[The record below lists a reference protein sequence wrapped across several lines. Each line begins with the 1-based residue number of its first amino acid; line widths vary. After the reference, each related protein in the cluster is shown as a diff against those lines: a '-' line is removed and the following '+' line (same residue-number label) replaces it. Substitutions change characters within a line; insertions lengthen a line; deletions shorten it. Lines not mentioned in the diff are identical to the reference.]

1 MKRMMVIWSLVLA
14 LATLS
19 GCIAHPVEGII
30 GGADGPTEIIVG
42 EWQGDVTL
50 TCRVVEEDDG
60 FLTLAEF
67 GGNGVYT
74 LNTAGI
80 HILWERAP
88 GAGEKEIQEG
98 SLVDVV
104 HSGEILES
112 WPMEFAAV
120 TELRV
125 RADGFDDM
133 CEMYLDVLDD
143 LWEADDGL
151 NGGASML
158 SVELSGTSLSPSE
171 QAAVRWV
178 FGNECG
184 ISTVLD
190 LSMEELK
197 KEDYIKVEEDHFT
210 HWEDGVYIQITEEE
224 MEGVYSLCPVTFDAW
239 KWRSSLGAYFFSDC
253 NAVQNAMGSWSDYTV
268 GAHMI
273 S

>member
-1 MKRMMVIWSLVLA
+1 MKKYSVVLA
-14 LATLS
+14 GVMLLLLLC
-19 GCIAHPVEGII
+19 GCVAHPVEGII
-30 GGADGPTEIIVG
+30 GGADGPTETIVG

-50 TCRVVEEDDG
+50 TCRVVDEEDG
-60 FLTLAEF
+60 RLTLAEF

-74 LNTAGI
+74 IDTADI
-80 HILWERAP
+80 QILWERSD
-88 GAGEKEIQEG
+88 GERKIEEG
-98 SLVDVV
+98 SLVDIIY
-104 HSGEILES
+104 SGEVLDS
-112 WPMEFAAV
+112 WPMEFGGV
-120 TELRV
+120 NEIRV

-133 CEMYLDVLDD
+133 CAMYLDVLDD

-158 SVELSGTSLSPSE
+158 SVELSGTSLSASE

-197 KEDYIKVEEDHFT
+197 QGDYIKVEEDHFT
-210 HWEDGVYIQITEEE
+210 HWEDGVYISIAEEE
-224 MEGVYSLCPVTFDAW
+224 MEGIYNGVVPVQFDAW

-253 NAVQNAMGSWSDYTV
+253 TAARNGSGHWSDYQV